1 MRFYAYRKEELMN
14 RVKGTSKTASVAI
27 IVFFAIAFFLAA
39 ATPSNA
45 QSDKAQVLVDKAV
58 AALEDFLKDPN
69 MVWFRDNLK
78 YTKGLM
84 ILPTIVKAGFFWG
97 GSGGNGVLFSR
108 DPKTNKWSGPAFYSL
123 GSVSFGLQV
132 GGQVSQVIMMILTQK
147 GMEALYSSNV
157 KIGGTA
163 SAAAG
168 PVGVGTAGSTTLNM
182 SADMLTFIRAKGAFV
197 GAALD
202 GALLVIN
209 DGYNKSYYGQ
219 TVRPVDIFITRD
231 VNNPGS
237 SELRAQLHEASI
249 K

>member
-1 MRFYAYRKEELMN
+1 MN
-14 RVKGTSKTASVAI
+14 RVKGTTKTASVAT
-27 IVFFAIAFFLAA
+27 IVIFAIAFFLTA

-45 QSDKAQVLVDKAV
+45 QSDKAQLLVDKAV
-58 AALEDFLKDPN
+58 VTIEDFLKDPN
-69 MVWFRDNLK
+69 MTWFRDNLK
-78 YTKGLM
+78 YTKGLL
-84 ILPTIVKAGFFWG
+84 ILPTMVKGGFFWG

-108 DPKTNKWSGPAFYSL
+108 DPKTNKWSGPAFFSM
-123 GSVSFGLQV
+123 GSVSFGLQI
-132 GGQVSQVIMMILTQK
+132 GAQVSAVIMMILTQK
-147 GMEALYSSNV
+147 GMESLYSSNV

-168 PVGVGTAGSTTLNM
+168 PVGVGAAGSTALNM
-182 SADMLTFIRAKGAFV
+182 SADMLTFVRAKGAFV

-219 TVRPVDIFITRD
+219 TVRPVDIFVTRN

-237 SELRAQLHEASI
+237 SELRAQLQEASI

>member
-1 MRFYAYRKEELMN
+1 MI
-14 RVKGTSKTASVAI
+14 RVKGTSKTASAAI
-27 IVFFAIAFFLAA
+27 IVIFAIAFSLAA
-39 ATPSNA
+39 AAPSNA

-58 AALEDFLKDPN
+58 DTFEAFLKDPN
-69 MVWFRDNLK
+69 MAWFRDNLK

-108 DPKTNKWSGPAFYSL
+108 DPETNEWSGPAFYSM
-123 GSVSFGLQV
+123 GSVSFGLQA
-132 GGQVSQVIMMILTQK
+132 GGQVSAMVMMILTRR
-147 GMEALYSSNV
+147 GMESLYSSNV
-157 KIGGTA
+157 KIGATA

-168 PVGVGTAGSTTLNM
+168 PVGVGAEGSTALNM
-182 SADMLTFIRAKGAFV
+182 SADMLTFVRAKGAFV

-209 DGYNKSYYGQ
+209 DGYNKSYYGR
-219 TVRPVDIFITRD
+219 TVRPVDIFVTGN
-231 VNNPGS
+231 VSNPGS
-237 SELRAQLHEASI
+237 SQLRAQLQEASI